1 MTLEVIMSNVV
12 EGLFLLAFW
21 APPLAVLAGALSLV
35 VTIPS
40 AHRSSAP
47 AHARPLT
54 H

>member
-1 MTLEVIMSNVV
+1 VEVIMANVV

-40 AHRSSAP
+40 AHGSSAA

>member
-1 MTLEVIMSNVV
+1 MSNAVV

-21 APPLAVLAGALSLV
+21 APPLAVVAGALSV
-35 VTIPS
+35 FVTIPS
-40 AHRSSAP
+40 AHRSSAA